1 MENNKKLS
9 FFARVISAIS
19 DFRIYPF
26 VQREKISTSIS
37 YFLKILLLVTLVICI
52 YVFSNVYNVVDKI
65 TADFNSVIPEFVLEN
80 GVLNAEKR
88 TEYSIDNG
96 IVILDT
102 NCTAEEIKDLSTK
115 DVIGYD
121 YNVLISKDGMN
132 IYIKDMLF
140 ATMKFSP
147 IIGEYTKQSF
157 YNNILQPFSNMNN
170 QIYFFAITYCAI
182 LCVYALLKIT
192 NVLTAMVLVTIFN
205 FLFGNRLKFGDIFK
219 IAAYALTLPIII
231 ETVALILIGNV
242 SESVTLIYQLLVCVY
257 VFYALRAIKLDK
269 IIITATQNGILKKI
283 VNNDGINIEAQ
294 NDLNEKEEVKENK
307 DEENKED

>member
-9 FFARVISAIS
+9 FFTRVISAIS

-26 VQREKISTSIS
+26 VRREKITSSIS
-37 YFLKILLLVTLVICI
+37 YLLKLLLIITLVICV
-52 YVFSNVYNVVDKI
+52 YMFSNIYNIMEKF
-65 TADFNSVIPEFVLEN
+65 TFDFNNVIPNFVLEN
-80 GVLNAEKR
+80 GVLNAEEKA
-88 TEYSIDNG
+88 EYSIENG
-96 IVILDT
+96 IAILDT
-102 NCTAEEIKDLSTK
+102 NYTAEELKTLSDK
-115 DVIGYD
+115 KVIGYD

-132 IYIKDMLF
+132 VYINDMLF
-140 ATMKFSP
+140 ATMEFSQ

-157 YNNILQPFSNMNN
+157 YNNILQPLSTPSAK
-170 QIYFFAITYCAI
+170 IYFFVITYLTIFCAYI
-182 LCVYALLKIT
+182 LLKVT
-192 NVLTAMVLVTIFN
+192 NVLTAMILATIFN

-219 IAAYALTLPIII
+219 IVAYALTLPIII
-231 ETVALILIGNV
+231 ETVALILIGTV

-283 VNNDGINIEAQ
+283 VNNDGISIEAQ
-294 NDLNEKEEVKENK
+294 NDLDEKEEVKENK